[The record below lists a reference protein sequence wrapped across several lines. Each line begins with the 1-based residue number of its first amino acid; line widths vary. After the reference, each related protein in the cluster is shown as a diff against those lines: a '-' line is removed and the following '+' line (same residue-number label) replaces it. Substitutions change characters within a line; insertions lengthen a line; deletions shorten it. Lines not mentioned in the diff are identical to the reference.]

1 MGAGPHAPHPGRMIL
16 VPDVNLP
23 PETRWPRPI
32 PTIGDQTSAAQRA
45 DDPTGWAFPE
55 AARDALTDI
64 IGARRD
70 IRRYRP
76 DPIPEE
82 ALQRVL
88 TAGHR
93 APSVGHSQPWRF
105 IVVTNPQT
113 RERAARMADEQ
124 RLRQAAQM
132 EPDSARRLL
141 DLQLE
146 GIREAPYGIVVAC
159 DRRTPAAGVLGR
171 ATFPDADL
179 WSCACAIQNMWLAA
193 RAEGLGMGWV
203 TLFDPGELH
212 ELLGIPEGV
221 VTLGWLCLG
230 WPDERPPEPG
240 LERAGWSK
248 RQPVEDVILHER
260 WQESASPTSHLRAPE
275 PAEVVAARDEAD
287 RLLTPPGSLG
297 LIDRYLDR
305 WIAADHPHR
314 TNQGILVL
322 AAGRHGVTAHGV
334 SSYPDSVTDDVV
346 AASHAGVSAAAAA
359 AEATGLDFAF
369 YDAGSTTGDLARKD
383 PLSAERADDLLETG
397 RARGAAW
404 GREHPLIAIG
414 EVGVGNTTVA
424 SALAAHFLKSDAA
437 DVVGLGAG
445 ADAAMLERKRDV
457 VEAALR
463 RANPRTAT
471 EALTQLGGPEF
482 AFLTGVILGAAQEHA
497 LVVLDGL
504 ATSVC
509 AMAAVEVEPGVAAYL
524 VAGQRSRER
533 AHQAVLEH
541 LGLEPILDLRL
552 RAGEGVGA
560 AMAAR
565 ALTDARGLRERIA
578 RTRDDR
584 AGES

>member
-1 MGAGPHAPHPGRMIL
+1 M
-16 VPDVNLP
+16 NLP

-45 DDPTGWAFPE
+45 ENPDAWAFPDD
-55 AARDALTDI
+55 AREVLADI

-76 DPIPEE
+76 DAIPEQT
-82 ALQRVL
+82 LRSVL
-88 TAGHR
+88 AAGHR

-105 IVVTNPQT
+105 IVVTDPQT

-132 EPDSARRLL
+132 EPDAARRLL

-203 TLFDPGELH
+203 TLFDPDELH

-248 RQPVEDVILHER
+248 RQPLEDVVLQER
-260 WQESASPTSHLRAPE
+260 WQEGASPTSHLRSPE
-275 PAEVVAARDEAD
+275 PAEVVGARDEGD

-305 WIAADHPHR
+305 WIAAAHPR
-314 TNQGILVL
+314 PDRPGLLVL

-346 AASHAGVSAAAAA
+346 TASEEGVSAAASA
-359 AEATGLDFAF
+359 AEAMGLTFAV
-369 YDAGSTTGDLARKD
+369 YDAGSTTGDLATTD
-383 PLSAERADDLLETG
+383 PLTAERVQHLLDEG
-397 RARGAAW
+397 RTHGVAW
-404 GREHPLIAIG
+404 GTQHPLLAIG

-424 SALAAHFLKSDAA
+424 SALAAYFLKAEVA

-445 ADAAMLERKRDV
+445 ADAAMLERKREV
-457 VEAALR
+457 VEAALQ
-463 RANPRTAT
+463 RADPHTPE

-482 AFLTGVILGAAQEHA
+482 AYLTGVILGAASERA
-497 LVVLDGL
+497 AIVLDGL

-509 AMAAVEVEPGVAAYL
+509 ALAAVAMEPGVAAYL

-533 AHQAVLEH
+533 AHQAVLQH
-541 LGLEPILDLRL
+541 LGLEPILDIRL

-565 ALTDARGLRERIA
+565 LLTDARHLRSRVA
-578 RTRDDR
+578 RTED
-584 AGES
+584 AE

>member
-1 MGAGPHAPHPGRMIL
+1 MADA
-16 VPDVNLP
+16 NLDS
-23 PETRWPRPI
+23 ETRWPRPI
-32 PTIGDQTSAAQRA
+32 PTIGDKTSAAQRA
-45 DDPTGWAFPE
+45 GDPDAWAFPE
-55 AARDALTDI
+55 DAREALGEI

-76 DPIPEE
+76 DGVPDET
-82 ALQRVL
+82 LQRVL
-88 TAGHR
+88 EAGHR

-105 IVVTNPQT
+105 IVVTDADV

-132 EPDSARRLL
+132 EPDAARRLL

-146 GIREAPYGIVVAC
+146 GIREAPYGVVVAC

-203 TLFDPGELH
+203 TLFDPDELH
-212 ELLGIPEGV
+212 ALLGIPQGV

-240 LERAGWSK
+240 LERAGWSR
-248 RQPVEDVILHER
+248 RQPLDEVVLHER
-260 WQESASPTSHLRAPE
+260 WRESAAPVSHLRSPE
-275 PAEVVAARDEAD
+275 PAEVVGARDEAD

-297 LIDRYLDR
+297 LVDRYLDR
-305 WIAADHPHR
+305 WIAAGHPR
-314 TNQGILVL
+314 ADDRGLLVL
-322 AAGRHGVTAHGV
+322 AAGRHGVTSHEV
-334 SSYPDSVTDDVV
+334 SSYPDSVTDDVLE
-346 AASHAGVSAAAAA
+346 ASAAGVSAAAAA
-359 AEATGLDFAF
+359 AEATGLDFAY
-369 YDAGSTTGDLARKD
+369 YDAGSTTGDLVSAD
-383 PLSAERADDLLETG
+383 PLTLQRAQELLEEG

-404 GREHPLIAIG
+404 ARRHPLIAIG

-424 SALAAHFLKSDAA
+424 AALAAHLLKASAG

-445 ADAAMLERKRDV
+445 ADAAMLDRKRHV
-457 VEAALR
+457 VSAALR
-463 RANPRTAT
+463 RATPRTSV
-471 EALTQLGGPEF
+471 EALAQLGGPEF
-482 AFLTGVILGAAQEHA
+482 AFLTGVVLGAASQRA
-497 LVVLDGL
+497 VVVLDGL

-509 AMAAVEVEPGVAAYL
+509 AVAAVEMEPGTAAYL

-541 LGLEPILDLRL
+541 LGLEPLLDIRL

-565 ALTDARGLRERIA
+565 TLTDARRLRARIA
-578 RTRDDR
+578 RTREVPHDGVR
-584 AGES
+584 P

>member
-1 MGAGPHAPHPGRMIL
+1 MVSENPSSDA
-16 VPDVNLP
+16 
-23 PETRWPRPI
+23 RWPRPI

-45 DDPTGWAFPE
+45 GNPDGWAFPDD
-55 AARDALTDI
+55 ARHALNEI
-64 IGARRD
+64 IGSRRD

-76 DPIPEE
+76 DPVPEQT
-82 ALQRVL
+82 LRTVL
-88 TAGHR
+88 EAGHR

-105 IVVTNPQT
+105 IVVTKPEV

-203 TLFDPGELH
+203 TLFDPEELH

-248 RQPVEDVILHER
+248 RQPLDEVVL
-260 WQESASPTSHLRAPE
+260 WESWAESPSPSSHLRAPA
-275 PAEVVAARDEAD
+275 PSEVVSARDEAD

-297 LIDRYLDR
+297 VIDRYLDR
-305 WIAADHPHR
+305 WVAAEHPHPE
-314 TNQGILVL
+314 NQGILVL
-322 AAGRHGVTAHGV
+322 AAGRHRVTEHGV

-346 AASHAGVSAAAAA
+346 AASAAGVSAAAAA
-359 AEATGLDFAF
+359 AHATDLAFAF
-369 YDAGSTTGDLARKD
+369 YDAGSATGDLATSD
-383 PLSAERADDLLETG
+383 PLTIERAQALVDEG
-397 RARGAAW
+397 RASGIDW
-404 GREHPLIAIG
+404 GRRHPLIAIG

-424 SALAAHFLKSDAA
+424 SALAAHFLKQATT

-445 ADAAMLERKRDV
+445 ADAGMLERKRWVVDAALGRAHIV
-457 VEAALR
+457 NSVEALA
-463 RANPRTAT
+463 
-471 EALTQLGGPEF
+471 QLGGPEF
-482 AFLTGVILGAAQEHA
+482 AFLTGVILGAASEHA
-497 LVVLDGL
+497 VVVLDGL

-509 AMAAVEVEPGVAAYL
+509 ALAAVEIEPGVAAYL
-524 VAGQRSRER
+524 IAGQRSRER

-541 LGLEPILDLRL
+541 LGLEPILDVRL

-565 ALTDARGLRERIA
+565 VLADARRLRARIA
-578 RTRDDR
+578 RTEDQ
-584 AGES
+584 A

>member
-1 MGAGPHAPHPGRMIL
+1 MA
-16 VPDVNLP
+16 DVNLP

-45 DDPTGWAFPE
+45 EQPDAWAFPE
-55 AARDALTDI
+55 GAREALADI

-70 IRRYRP
+70 IRRYRAGS
-76 DPIPEE
+76 IPEDT
-82 ALQRVL
+82 LRRVL

-124 RLRQAAQM
+124 RLRQAAEM
-132 EPDSARRLL
+132 EPDAARRLL

-179 WSCACAIQNMWLAA
+179 WSCACAVQNMWLAA

-203 TLFDPGELH
+203 TLFEPGELH
-212 ELLGIPEGV
+212 ELLGIPDGV

-248 RQPVEDVILHER
+248 RQPLDDVVLRER
-260 WQESASPTSHLRAPE
+260 WQEGQSPISHLRAPE
-275 PAEVVAARDEAD
+275 PVDIVSARDEGD

-305 WIAADHPHR
+305 WIAAAHPKPDR
-314 TNQGILVL
+314 RGLLVL

-346 AASHAGVSAAAAA
+346 SASEAGVSAAAAA
-359 AEATGLDFAF
+359 AEATGLAFAF
-369 YDAGSTTGDLARKD
+369 YDAGTTIGDLAATD
-383 PLSAERADDLLETG
+383 PLTPERTQDLLDEG
-397 RARGAAW
+397 RARGRAW
-404 GREHPLIAIG
+404 ALQHPLIALG

-424 SALAAHFLKSDAA
+424 SALAAHFLKADAA

-445 ADAAMLERKRDV
+445 ADAAMLERKRAV
-457 VEAALR
+457 VEAALS
-463 RANPRTAT
+463 RTTART
-471 EALTQLGGPEF
+471 PIDALTKLGGPEF
-482 AFLTGVILGAAQEHA
+482 AFLTGVILGAASEHA

-509 AMAAVEVEPGVAAYL
+509 ALAAVEMEPGVAAYL

-533 AHQAVLEH
+533 AHQAVLQH
-541 LGLEPILDLRL
+541 LGLEPILDIRL

-565 ALTDARGLRERIA
+565 ALSDARQLRARIA
-578 RTRDDR
+578 RTHDARRD
-584 AGES
+584 S